1 MSCRSGGRKR
11 NRKFILTMNDVLLK
25 NNDLS
30 IADGDFEV
38 GQSDQQNIELIVESM
53 PGEFK
58 QFPML
63 GFGAVKY
70 LKGDFDANDFK
81 RDLKIQFEYD
91 NYNNV
96 NIDFSEDFKT
106 LKIDIK

>member
-1 MSCRSGGRKR
+1 
-11 NRKFILTMNDVLLK
+11 MNDILLK
-25 NNDLS
+25 DNDLS
-30 IADGDFEV
+30 IIGGDFEV
-38 GQSDQQNIELIVESM
+38 GQSDQQNIELIIESM

-81 RDLKIQFEYD
+81 RDLKIQLEYD
-91 NYNNV
+91 NYNDV
-96 NIDFSEDFKT
+96 NIEFSENFNS